1 MSNWAVRKSGGG
13 QSLAMGVGVNG
24 GSADGFGSWVQITSS
39 LPSCAGLMFS
49 AEMDANVAGIWE
61 FGIGASGSEVVIADQ
76 IVLPAAS
83 SLSADATEDCT
94 FPSVFLPLKLPAG
107 QRLAMRY
114 RAAVASGGSKVTVRA
129 VAASPLFE
137 TGIARA
143 NLHAYTSG
151 PSGTTVIAGG
161 GYTFGSWVELVASAD
176 YWVRGVQ
183 IVCGE
188 SYVDS
193 FGNDYGRF
201 EIGIGAAG
209 SELPIARLDLSKRYF
224 DWPGVMLSPV
234 LPVAIASGQRI
245 AVRSLSLYG
254 SLYVT
259 SALMLWR

>member
-61 FGIGASGSEVVIADQ
+61 FGVGASGSEVVIADQ
-76 IVLPAAS
+76 IVLPPVNPGVS
-83 SLSADATEDCT
+83 DTTEDYT

-114 RAAVASGGSKVTVRA
+114 RAALASGGSKVTVRA

-143 NLHAYTSG
+143 NLHSYTSG
-151 PSGTTVIAGG
+151 PSGVSVQAYGSL
-161 GYTFGSWVELVASAD
+161 TFGPWVELIASAD

-188 SYVDS
+188 SDVET
-193 FGNDYGRF
+193 FGDDYGRF
-201 EIGIGAAG
+201 EIGIGASG
-209 SELPIARLDLSKRYF
+209 SELPVARLDVSKRWG
-224 DWPGVMLSPV
+224 DWPGVVLSPV
-234 LPVAIASGQRI
+234 LPVSIASGQRI
-245 AVRSLSLYG
+245 AVRALSLYG
-254 SLYVT
+254 SRYLT
-259 SALMLWR
+259 SAIMLWR